1 MGIYLFTGWLRRK
14 LFEAVSSMA
23 SMRVDYIRSLCLT
36 YYYGYWDLSAFGTL
50 ARGIIFGG
58 HL

>member
-1 MGIYLFTGWLRRK
+1 MHGYLSLYWLRRK
-14 LFEAVSSMA
+14 LVEAVSGMA
-23 SMRVDYIRSLCLT
+23 SMRVDYICPLCLT